1 MASGDIHLIGSF
13 LVFVAWYTF
22 SAYTLRDNPKS
33 AILTSLPSQT
43 RTFLA
48 ARSRCTNP
56 LRDKNSYAELKE
68 GTFRSLLM
76 KRKTMICE
84 KGHQSITFN
93 ITDGQHVAQSL
104 QYARN
109 TTRTIPFAI
118 CHANVIKSAV
128 MRISSSCKL
137 SVSLLL
143 LRWEISAP
151 LLLSLVHWKEKSAYL
166 KYIWQKVFCL
176 FDGIFTIS

>member
-22 SAYTLRDNPKS
+22 SACTLRDNPKS

-56 LRDKNSYAELKE
+56 LRDKNSYAKLKE
-68 GTFRSLLM
+68 GTFWSLLM

-93 ITDGQHVAQSL
+93 IIQIDNMSPSLYSMHVTLLVPFPSL
-104 QYARN
+104 SAMRTSLNQRLWEYHRHVSCQYHCCYSDEKY
-109 TTRTIPFAI
+109 PHL
-118 CHANVIKSAV
+118 CY
-128 MRISSSCKL
+128 C
-137 SVSLLL
+137 
-143 LRWEISAP
+143 RWCT
-151 LLLSLVHWKEKSAYL
+151 EKRKAL
-166 KYIWQKVFCL
+166 I
-176 FDGIFTIS
+176 